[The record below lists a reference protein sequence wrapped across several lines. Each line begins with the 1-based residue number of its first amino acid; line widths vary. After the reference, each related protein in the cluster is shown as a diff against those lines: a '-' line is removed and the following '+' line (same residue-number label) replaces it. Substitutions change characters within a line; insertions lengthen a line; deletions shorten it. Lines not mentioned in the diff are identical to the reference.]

1 MSQENHIRPRVNGP
15 LLCIG
20 DVEVYDAYG
29 KLLMAAEEIQ
39 LCRCG
44 QSKNKP
50 FCDSSHAEAEF
61 ESDGIFSGV
70 TSEDIDA
77 NGKLEITVH
86 ENAGL
91 FAQGPMTIYSS
102 DGKFSVTRNEVA
114 LCRCGR
120 SANKPFCD
128 ITHKEC
134 QFEA

>member
-15 LLCIG
+15 LHCTG
-20 DVEVYDAYG
+20 DIEVYDAYG
-29 KLLMAAEEIQ
+29 KLLRVAEEIQ

-50 FCDSSHAEAEF
+50 YCDGSHIEAEF

-70 TSEDIDA
+70 TSEEIEEH
-77 NGKLEITVH
+77 GKLEITAH

-114 LCRCGR
+114 LCRCGQ